1 MPFKPNKNDSEINQ
15 KYYRVCGN
23 KTIAKTKVQGE
34 ERYEIWQ
41 DKEYLGFEKTFNE
54 AVNSEKWK

>member
-23 KTIAKTKVQGE
+23 KNIAKTKVQGE

-41 DKEYLGFEKTFNE
+41 DREYLGFEKTFNE